1 MQSCLLPEKWRKVLC
16 IFCKIKWCA
25 YPDKIIH
32 TSLWVIPSIFGGVK
46 NNSRPPVHKNIQICC
61 LVEITWLRPRRI
73 LWHNRQYLWS
83 LLSVSKRHRPT
94 FKVDIKLLTLVA
106 EVENVKIVGKTW
118 FIFFYISR
126 GSGWKITSW
135 DVKKTKPGYQRKTF
149 PNFIPIF
156 VILDHKDTLS
166 LLGIRQLVFSK

>member
-106 EVENVKIVGKTW
+106 EGENVKIVGKTW
-118 FIFFYISR
+118 FSFFLHLTR
-126 GSGWKITSW
+126 VWLKNHL
-135 DVKKTKPGYQRKTF
+135 VRCQKTKPGYQRNTWRGQG
-149 PNFIPIF
+149 
-156 VILDHKDTLS
+156 
-166 LLGIRQLVFSK
+166 GIWNLTS

>member
-1 MQSCLLPEKWRKVLC
+1 MQSCLLPEKWRKVLG

-106 EVENVKIVGKTW
+106 EGENVKIVGKTW
-118 FIFFYISR
+118 FSFFLHLTR
-126 GSGWKITSW
+126 VWLKNHL
-135 DVKKTKPGYQRKTF
+135 VRCQKTKPGYQRNT
-149 PNFIPIF
+149 
-156 VILDHKDTLS
+156 
-166 LLGIRQLVFSK
+166 